1 MKRLFSCSAALF
13 ILLCTTVL
21 LARPGILKTK
31 SGETYDGEIK
41 DDGDSYT
48 VTVDKVDSQIPKSD
62 VASVSYS
69 ESIDQEF
76 SQRMAALGP
85 KDAEGRVKLARFAFD
100 NGRNDL
106 AIQALS
112 VAMQIDPENADAA
125 SMLKTVQAQ
134 QGMEQNRAS
143 AAANP
148 ASAAAQNPNPTG
160 TGPQTAAPVRL
171 LTPAD
176 INSIRQ
182 HELKPDEDIP
192 IQISTDLR
200 RKFAAHV
207 GMPLADF
214 NSMSPMQQ
222 LSMIM
227 DKGDAD
233 MRAAAK
239 VTRDPQAIM
248 DFKREIQ
255 PMVLR
260 NCATSACHGGEGGGD
275 FILYSGNDQATT
287 YTNFYIME
295 QFSMKSATAGGFFD
309 SGQRKLIQRGD
320 GAHSLLIEF
329 SLPAGEAENSHP
341 KIPNNSFNGIF
352 RSRAER
358 LAQQA
363 IQWMDHGLNQIEPNY
378 GIDYTPPT
386 FQGTATSEPST
397 LP

>member
-1 MKRLFSCSAALF
+1 MKRLFSCSAALL

-21 LARPGILKTK
+21 LARPGVLKTK
-31 SGETYDGEIK
+31 SGETYNGEIK

-62 VASVSYS
+62 VASVSYNDT
-69 ESIDQEF
+69 IDEEF
-76 SQRMAALGP
+76 SQRMAGLGP
-85 KDAEGRVKLARFAFD
+85 KDAEGRVQVARFAFD

-112 VAMQIDPENADAA
+112 VALQIDPENADAA

-134 QGMEQNRAS
+134 QGMEQNRQA

-148 ASAAAQNPNPTG
+148 AAAQNPNPAAAG
-160 TGPQTAAPVRL
+160 TEPAIPVRL

-182 HELKPDEDIP
+182 YELKPDEDIP
-192 IQISTDLR
+192 IQISSDLR
-200 RKFAAHV
+200 RKFAARV
-207 GMPLADF
+207 GMPLSDF
-214 NSMSPMQQ
+214 NSLSQMQQ

-227 DKGDAD
+227 DKGDAE

-248 DFKREIQ
+248 DYKREIQ

-260 NCATSACHGGEGGGD
+260 NCATSSCHGGPGGGD
-275 FILYSGNDQATT
+275 FILYNGNDQATT
-287 YTNFYIME
+287 YTDFYIMQ
-295 QFSMKSATAGGFFD
+295 QFSMKISNAGGFFD

-329 SLPAGEAENSHP
+329 GLPSGEAENSHP
-341 KIPNNSFNGIF
+341 KVPNSSFNGIF
-352 RSRAER
+352 RSRDER

-386 FQGTATSEPST
+386 VSGTATSQPST

>member
-1 MKRLFSCSAALF
+1 MKRLFSCLAALL
-13 ILLCTTVL
+13 ILLCTTAL

-31 SGETYDGEIK
+31 SGETYNGEIK

-62 VASVSYS
+62 VASVAYNDSV
-69 ESIDQEF
+69 DQEF
-76 SQRMAALGP
+76 SQRMASLGP
-85 KDAEGRVKLARFAFD
+85 KDAEGRVKVARFAFD

-134 QGMEQNRAS
+134 QGMEQNRQT

-148 ASAAAQNPNPTG
+148 PTPAPNPTD
-160 TGPQTAAPVRL
+160 TGPQPAVPVRL

-200 RKFAAHV
+200 RKFAAKV
-207 GMPLADF
+207 GMPVTDF

-222 LSMIM
+222 LGMIM

-239 VTRDPQAIM
+239 VTRDPQAM
-248 DFKREIQ
+248 LDFKREIQ

-275 FILYSGNDQATT
+275 FILYNGTDQATT

-295 QFSMKSATAGGFFD
+295 QFSMKSATSGGFFD

-329 SLPAGEAENSHP
+329 GLPAGEAENSHP
-341 KIPNNSFNGIF
+341 KIPNSSFNGIF
-352 RSRAER
+352 RSRDDH
-358 LAQQA
+358 LAQAA
-363 IQWMDHGLNQIEPNY
+363 IQWMDHELNQIEPNY

-386 FQGTATSEPST
+386 FSGTATSQPST